1 MTSRRQAQV
10 ADEIRREIGELLL
23 KQVKDPRVGFASV
36 TEVRVSPDLRHAHV
50 NVSVFGSEAEQ
61 KSTIEA
67 LRHGA
72 GFFRREIGTA
82 LQLRYTPELTFHL
95 DDSLERGDRILRLLD
110 QVKREPSDELSAIS
124 RQVSAEGRKAKD
136 GAGRQSAAE
145 PAAPN
150 SQLKA
155 DS

>member
-50 NVSVFGSEAEQ
+50 NVSVFGSDAEQ

-72 GFFRREIGTA
+72 GFFRHEIGTA
-82 LQLRYTPELTFHL
+82 LQLRYTPDITFHL

-110 QVKREPSDELSAIS
+110 QVKSEPSVEPSAIS
-124 RQVSAEGRKAKD
+124 RQPSAEVRKTKAGADRQSGAEPPAKD
-136 GAGRQSAAE
+136 SRPKAE
-145 PAAPN
+145 
-150 SQLKA
+150 S
-155 DS
+155 